1 MFWTEAARLLLPQNT
16 YESVGFEV
24 NNMKSFDDVVVFHRE
39 NKIDCRGETYNA
51 EYYQV
56 KFHVDYK
63 NSITGDSLMDPAF
76 IGATTESFLQK
87 VKNAHEYAKS
97 INKSARFILVSPWSV
112 ESTDILGTLVRAN
125 EGELLIDKL
134 SEGGDRSET
143 GKLRNKWIKHLS
155 LNSYDELK
163 EIIKVIRIQHGALN
177 FNRLK
182 RALSD
187 TLMLAGLTPI
197 DEIKRVDP
205 YPQLIRK
212 LHAEGKSQF
221 NGSELRQ
228 ICENEKLIQKQM
240 SPNPDI
246 RKLGIKS
253 FYRFAEDM
261 KSETDN
267 MLSLLHHFD
276 GRPIKSQELWNTK
289 IIPEIKNF
297 ITSELS
303 SSKKAYEFH
312 LDTHMTCAICAGYFI
327 DSKLGADITVLQK
340 TMNSRDVWHNT
351 SLPETTHLSQM
362 ELQPEVNIKPDQKDQ
377 ALAVSITQ
385 MTFDDVVSYIKQN
398 IPTVGVVKQLCI
410 KGNAGNT
417 RVSDGAHATALVEQ
431 IRNQIKTMRANS
443 DADTK
448 IHLFISAP
456 NAIAFFLGR
465 LLRPLGNIQ
474 LYEHNF
480 DGTLATTYVPSI
492 NLNNNLLKD

>member
-1 MFWTEAARLLLPQNT
+1 MFWTEAARLLLPQNN

-39 NKIDCRGETYNA
+39 DKIDCRGDIYNA

-56 KFHVDYK
+56 KYHVDYK

-87 VKNAHEYAKS
+87 VKNALEYANS
-97 INKSARFILVSPWSV
+97 INKKARFILVSPWNI
-112 ESTDILGTLVRAN
+112 ESTDVLGSLVRAN
-125 EGELLIDKL
+125 EGELLLDKL
-134 SEGGDRSET
+134 SEGGDRSVT
-143 GKLRNKWIKHLS
+143 GILRNKWIKHLN
-155 LNSYDELK
+155 LNNYDELN
-163 EIIKVIRIQHGALN
+163 EIIKVIRIHHGSLN

-187 TLMLAGLTPI
+187 SLMLAGLTPI
-197 DEIKRVDP
+197 DEEKRVDP

-212 LHAEGKSQF
+212 LHAEGKSHF
-221 NGSELRQ
+221 NCSELRQ
-228 ICENEKLIQKQM
+228 ICENEKLIQK
-240 SPNPDI
+240 PVITNPDV
-246 RKLGIKS
+246 RKLGIRS

-267 MLSLLHHFD
+267 MLSLLQYFD
-276 GRPIKSQELWNTK
+276 GRPIKSPDLWHAQ
-289 IIPEIKNF
+289 IIPQVKQF
-297 ITSELS
+297 ITTEMGT
-303 SSKKAYEFH
+303 SKKTYEFH

-327 DSKLGADITVLQK
+327 DPKLGADVSVLQK
-340 TMNSRDVWHNT
+340 TMASRDSWRNT
-351 SLPETTHLSQM
+351 SSPDASHQSQM
-362 ELQPEVNIKPDQKDQ
+362 ELQTEVNVKSDQKEL

-385 MTFDDVVSYIKQN
+385 MTFDDVVNYIKQN
-398 IPTVGVVKQLCI
+398 VPTVGIVKQLSV

-417 RVSDGAHATALVEQ
+417 RVCDGAHATALTEQ
-431 IRNQIKTMRANS
+431 IRNEIKILRANS
-443 DADTK
+443 DADSK

-480 DGTLATTYVPSI
+480 DGTLTTTYVPSI